1 MFKEFLYALLLRE
14 KTLDLTIVYTGLTTW
29 GLQDG
34 TESSTWYRRYR
45 SWNVV
50 YLSGL
55 WSIWNR
61 SQNSAGHSYHCK
73 HHGKLSG
80 VCHYSKG
87 KGYEV
92 RRQTHCM
99 QLNNNN
105 SFRSTKYIR
114 SSLSWY
120 CAFNKFKR
128 RTGEGKKCQTWF
140 RGKILP
146 ITQKSWIKSAVF
158 DLQSSCEKPYH
169 KVHAIYKICYDS
181 TSLAT
186 P

>member
-1 MFKEFLYALLLRE
+1 MPYIFYKQTIITFHVLIHILINICHTWLLFKVFLYVLLLRE

-29 GLQDG
+29 GLLEG
-34 TESSTWYRRYR
+34 TESSTRYRRYR

-73 HHGKLSG
+73 HHGKLSSM
-80 VCHYSKG
+80 CHYSKE

-105 SFRSTKYIR
+105 SFRSTKYALQFIM
-114 SSLSWY
+114 
-120 CAFNKFKR
+120 
-128 RTGEGKKCQTWF
+128 
-140 RGKILP
+140 ILRFQQ
-146 ITQKSWIKSAVF
+146 I
-158 DLQSSCEKPYH
+158 
-169 KVHAIYKICYDS
+169 
-181 TSLAT
+181 
-186 P
+186 